1 MQKGMKTGSTK
12 KWILI
17 GVAVVVVLAVVA
29 APVWALGNP
38 DKKLGETLSE
48 FFGYPDV
55 ATMRAALGFD
65 PGPKCADSSGS
76 IDADCLALQLQ
87 SQGAYEDIKSGE
99 DLAAAWGITEE
110 ELEDALPQA
119 IREDGTVDL
128 EKLAELLHFSGPE
141 ALTAAVGL
149 EDENALTDAIKKANA
164 DTEADQTAA
173 ETGETPA
180 QTGETPA
187 QTGETSTQ
195 ADETPVVQNNE
206 VITTESEQEA
216 ESGDASISS
225 SVSNTGDYASQ
236 TAPSSQVANT
246 GNFQN
251 QVSVTQSNSSADDIA
266 PEGISAEISPE
277 QTVQSAQEVQQSAA
291 ADSSSGEPTAPSS

>member
-1 MQKGMKTGSTK
+1 MQKGMKTDSKK

-29 APVWALGNP
+29 APVWAAGNP
-38 DKKLGETLSE
+38 DKKGAEKLAEIL
-48 FFGYPDV
+48 GYPDV
-55 ATMRAALGFD
+55 AALRAALGFD
-65 PGPKCADSSGS
+65 PGPKCADASGS
-76 IDADCLALQLQ
+76 IDADCLALELGN
-87 SQGAYEDIKSGE
+87 QGATVPITSGE
-99 DLAAAWGITEE
+99 DLAAALNTTEE
-110 ELEDALPQA
+110 AIEDALKEA
-119 IREDGTVDL
+119 TGEDGTVDL
-128 EKLAELLHFSGPE
+128 EKLAQLLGFTDAK
-141 ALTAAVGL
+141 ALAAAVGL
-149 EDENALTDAIKKANA
+149 EDEDKFAAAVETAAGETA
-164 DTEADQTAA
+164 ADQAAA

-180 QTGETPA
+180 QTGEAPA

-195 ADETPVVQNNE
+195 ADETPYVGNE

-216 ESGDASISS
+216 ESGDVSISS

-251 QVSVTQSNSSADDIA
+251 QVSVTQSDSSADDIA

-277 QTVQSAQEVQQSAA
+277 QSVQSAQEVQQSAA
-291 ADSSSGEPTAPSS
+291 ADSSSGEQTAPSS